1 MVCET
6 NETNLDI
13 GIPAVL
19 LPKDAGSSL
28 ENSVSSGE
36 GKLFVFS
43 SMLFSF
49 KKFHAFCHP
58 CECMGAYVCLTFQI
72 FGNLRIGSLF

>member
-1 MVCET
+1 MHPLAELYKMVCET

-13 GIPAVL
+13 SIPAVL

-28 ENSVSSGE
+28 ERSLSSGE

-43 SMLFSF
+43 SMLCVIPVNTWVPMF
-49 KKFHAFCHP
+49 
-58 CECMGAYVCLTFQI
+58 V
-72 FGNLRIGSLF
+72 

>member
-1 MVCET
+1 MHPPAELYKMVCET

-13 GIPAVL
+13 GIHAVL

-28 ENSVSSGE
+28 QRSLSSGE

-43 SMLFSF
+43 SMLCVISVNTWVPMF
-49 KKFHAFCHP
+49 
-58 CECMGAYVCLTFQI
+58 V
-72 FGNLRIGSLF
+72 